1 VALNIRLYYTLSGL
15 ALILFVASYSVLH
28 AATEDIEPVLA
39 CVIARDVELS
49 SSDRLR
55 LSQCL
60 AWENDTTM
68 PTCRGSYTPIT
79 VPALTEAEG
88 VHIQADS
95 VSFYAEG
102 RSRLSGNV
110 EVRQAEHVVTAQ
122 TAYVY
127 RDAKKNQVTKIELL
141 GEVRFLEP
149 NRMMIA
155 RKATLNPEDKSGL
168 VEDVLY
174 RFNMSQN
181 QKKVTSLPAWGRASF
196 IERLA
201 NKNLRL
207 GRATYST
214 CPPERESWHIEAQE
228 IKLDTTKSVGV
239 AKNATLRVGP
249 LPVMYTPYLTFPTS
263 NARKSGFLMPLF
275 GYTNIGGFDT
285 ALPYYWNIAPNYD
298 AVITPHEYTLRG
310 TMIGGKFRY
319 LTNHS
324 LGIFSGNILPQDR
337 AFGQF
342 LANNRQEFP
351 QLDDVSTN
359 RWSLFLR
366 DTTMLAPHLTM
377 GINFQQVS
385 DSYYQ
390 QDFSSNLAIL
400 TENQLL
406 RQGDLTYT
414 TDHWLLRG
422 MVQSYQTL
430 HPVNQAPVA
439 NIYERLPQLLAQGS
453 YYELPMGANLNLQ
466 GQFDYYHFPSSNAPF
481 DGLTLPQGPRYHL
494 NPTLSLPEMKPWGY
508 ITPSVSLVENYYD
521 VYYGPQL
528 TGQSFN
534 RTIPQYSL
542 DSGLS
547 FEREQGAYTQ
557 TLEPRLFYLMVPY
570 HDQTPVPVYDS
581 GYMIFN
587 TEQLFRTNRFS
598 GFDRIGDAN
607 QLSYAVTSRWITD
620 NNGKEKASL
629 SVGQIR
635 YFANRRVKLCYR
647 EDAPCID
654 SPLMLGYLSP
664 IADTS
669 PIASHG
675 IYRINSVLLTTAD
688 YVWDTFTHA
697 TNNGNLNFHYQ
708 PRENRVLTFGYTY
721 LVDGNLLPSA
731 RGGVQ
736 NTALHQATVAYATP
750 ITDRWSG
757 LGIYSYNISKGYGML
772 GVLGMQYENC
782 CWAARLMG
790 GRTFMSLDPDSFRPQ
805 YNNNVYFQVL
815 LKGLGTVASSDPSSI
830 LRSYLPGFKDLFK

>member
-1 VALNIRLYYTLSGL
+1 MALNIRFYYILSGL
-15 ALILFVASYSVLH
+15 ALILAVSAYSVLH
-28 AATEDIEPVLA
+28 AATDDIEPVLA
-39 CVIARDVELS
+39 CVIARDVVLTS
-49 SSDRLR
+49 LDRTR

-60 AWENDTTM
+60 AWENDATM
-68 PTCRGSYTPIT
+68 PTCRGAYTPIT
-79 VPALTEAEG
+79 VTALTEADG
-88 VHIQADS
+88 IQIRADN

-110 EVRQAEHVVTAQ
+110 EVRQGERIVNAQ

-127 RDAKKNQVTKIELL
+127 RDSKKNQVTKVELL
-141 GEVRFLEP
+141 GEVRLLEP
-149 NRMMIA
+149 NRLMIA
-155 RKATLNPEDKSGL
+155 RKATLNPQDKSGL

-174 RFNMSQN
+174 RFNLN
-181 QKKVTSLPAWGRASF
+181 QKKKVSLPAWGRANL
-196 IERLA
+196 IERFA
-201 NKNLRL
+201 NKNFRL
-207 GRATYST
+207 SKATYST
-214 CPPERESWHIEAQE
+214 CPPERESWHIEARE
-228 IKLDTTKSVGV
+228 IKLDTAKSVGV
-239 AKNATLRVGP
+239 AKDATLRVGR

-275 GYTNIGGFDT
+275 GFSNIGGFDT

-310 TMIGGKFRY
+310 MMMGGKFRY
-319 LTNHS
+319 LTNNS
-324 LGIFSGNILPQDR
+324 LGVFSGNILPQDK
-337 AFGQF
+337 AFGKF
-342 LANNRQEFP
+342 LTNNRHEFP
-351 QLDDVSTN
+351 QLNDVSTD
-359 RWSLFLR
+359 RWSLLLL
-366 DTTMLAPHLTM
+366 DTTKITPNLTM

-385 DSYYQ
+385 DDYYQ

-439 NIYERLPQLLAQGS
+439 NVYERLPQLLAQGS
-453 YYELPMGANLNLQ
+453 YYELPMGANLNMQ
-466 GQFDYYHFPSSNAPF
+466 GQFDYYQWPSSKAPF
-481 DGLTLPQGPRYHL
+481 NQLTLPQGPRYHL

-534 RTIPQYSL
+534 RTIPQYSV
-542 DSGLS
+542 DSGLT
-547 FEREQGAYTQ
+547 FERDLGAYTQ
-557 TLEPRLFYLMVPY
+557 TLEPRLFYLNVPY
-570 HDQTPVPVYDS
+570 QDQTPVPVYDS

-587 TEQLFRTNRFS
+587 TEQLFRNNRFS

-607 QLSYAVTSRWITD
+607 QLSYAMTSRWISD
-620 NNGKEKASL
+620 NNGQEKASL

-635 YFANRRVKLCYR
+635 YLAHRRVQLCYR
-647 EDAPCID
+647 QDGSCTD
-654 SPLMLGYLSP
+654 NPLTLGYLSP

-669 PIASHG
+669 PIASHAA
-675 IYRINSVLLTTAD
+675 YRINSVLSTTGD

-708 PRENRVLTFGYTY
+708 PQENRLLTVGYTY

-731 RGGVQ
+731 KGGIQ

-750 ITDRWSG
+750 LNDRWSG
-757 LGIYSYNISKGYGML
+757 LGVYSYNISKGYGML
-772 GVLGMQYENC
+772 GVAGLQYENC

-790 GRTFMSLDPDSFRPQ
+790 GRTFMSLDPNSFQPK
-805 YNNNVYFQVL
+805 YNNNVYFQIL
-815 LKGLGTVASSDPSSI
+815 LKGLGTVASSDPSSVI
-830 LRSYLPGFKDLFK
+830 RSYLPGYKDLFK

>member
-1 VALNIRLYYTLSGL
+1 MALNIRLYYTLGGL
-15 ALILFVASYSVLH
+15 AFISLVSGYSILY

-39 CVIARDVELS
+39 CVIARDVALS
-49 SSDRLR
+49 PPDRQR

-60 AWENDTTM
+60 AWENDATM
-68 PTCRGSYTPIT
+68 PTCRGAYAPIT
-79 VPALTEAEG
+79 VSALTEADG
-88 VHIQADS
+88 VQIRADN

-102 RSRLSGNV
+102 RSRVSGHV
-110 EVRQAEHVVTAQ
+110 EIRQAEHIVTAQ

-141 GEVRFLEP
+141 DDVKFIEP
-149 NRMMIA
+149 DRLMIA
-155 RKATLNPEDKSGL
+155 RKATLNPQDKSGI

-174 RFNMSQN
+174 RFNTT
-181 QKKVTSLPAWGRASF
+181 QKKVVSLTAWGRASF
-196 IERLA
+196 IERFA
-201 NKNLRL
+201 NENLRL
-207 GRATYST
+207 SRATYST
-214 CPPERESWHIEAQE
+214 CPPEHEAWHIEAKE
-228 IKLDTTKSVGV
+228 IKLDTAKSVGV
-239 AKNATLRVGP
+239 AKHATLRVGQF
-249 LPVMYTPYLTFPTS
+249 PVMYSPYLTFPTS

-275 GYTNIGGFDT
+275 GYTNIGGFDA

-298 AVITPHEYTLRG
+298 AIITPHEYTLRG

-337 AFGQF
+337 AFGKF

-351 QLDDVSTN
+351 QLNNVSTD

-366 DTTMLAPHLTM
+366 DTTMLAPNLTM

-453 YYELPMGANLNLQ
+453 YYELPLGVNLNFL
-466 GQFDYYHFPSSNAPF
+466 GQFDYYHFPSSEAPF
-481 DGLTLPQGPRYHL
+481 NGATLPQGPRYHV
-494 NPTLSLPEMKPWGY
+494 NPIFSLPEMKPWGY
-508 ITPSVSLVENYYD
+508 ITPSVSLVENYYN

-528 TGQSFN
+528 DGQSFN
-534 RTIPQYSL
+534 RTIPQYSI
-542 DSGLS
+542 DSGLT
-547 FEREQGAYTQ
+547 FERRIGSYTQ

-570 HDQTPVPVYDS
+570 QNQTPVPVYDS
-581 GYMIFN
+581 AYMIFN

-620 NNGKEKASL
+620 NSGREKASL
-629 SVGQIR
+629 SVGQIS
-635 YFANRRVKLCYR
+635 YFANRRVQLCYR
-647 EDAPCID
+647 QDGPCVD
-654 SPLMLGYLSP
+654 NPLMLGYLSP
-664 IADTS
+664 IASTS

-675 IYRINSVLLTTAD
+675 VYRINSVLLTTAD

-708 PRENRVLTFGYTY
+708 PQENRLLTVGYTY

-736 NTALHQATVAYATP
+736 NTALHQATVAYASP
-750 ITDRWSG
+750 VTDRWSG
-757 LGIYSYNISKGYGML
+757 LGIYSYNISKGYAML
-772 GVLGMQYENC
+772 SALGAQYENC

-790 GRTFMSLDPDSFRPQ
+790 GRTFMSLDPNSFRPQ

-815 LKGLGTVASSDPSSI
+815 LKGLGTVATSDPSSI
-830 LRSYLPGFKDLFK
+830 LRSYLPGLKDLFK